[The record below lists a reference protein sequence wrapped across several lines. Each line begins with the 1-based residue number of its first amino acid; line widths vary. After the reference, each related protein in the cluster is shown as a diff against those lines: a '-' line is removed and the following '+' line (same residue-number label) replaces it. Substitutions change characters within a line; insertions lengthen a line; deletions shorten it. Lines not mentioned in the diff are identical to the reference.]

1 MKKYI
6 KVVKNDEVTSADL
19 GNHNEKLLEISN
31 LSFNKPQ
38 DVARILN
45 PKDMPKPT
53 GKVYKG

>member
-1 MKKYI
+1 MNRQL
-6 KVVKNDEVTSADL
+6 KVLKNDEVTSADL

-38 DVARILN
+38 DIARVLN
-45 PKDMPKPT
+45 PKDMPKPK